1 MTTLE
6 SIMKKTHTYVL
17 TELGTKENLHVQ
29 KQTDVHLRLAIQ
41 VLLTK

>member
-17 TELGTKENLHVQ
+17 TELGTRENLHVQ
-29 KQTDVHLRLAIQ
+29 KQTDVHWMLAVQ
-41 VLLTK
+41 VLLT